1 MLDISPRVD
10 INGVVDSA
18 LASVRALVK
27 ELDLDPVVLPG
38 DKGDFI
44 VTVESNQFCTIEIT
58 EY

>member
-44 VTVESNQFCTIEIT
+44 VTVELNQFYTIEIT